1 MCLGSSRLI
10 SPCVVPSIA
19 QVRLAKEGKLRLS
32 RRQRKVDDE
41 RWRTVNH
48 LEAEKVLKQQ
58 GKV

>member
-1 MCLGSSRLI
+1 
-10 SPCVVPSIA
+10 
-19 QVRLAKEGKLRLS
+19 LS

-58 GKV
+58 GKVWGDI